1 MNRNGSWDSVRPG
14 SSRSSRQKL
23 ELPVSSL
30 RPRFGIVYALESR
43 PPVLETFFIAFQH
56 TLAMFVGIITP
67 PLIIAAGLGLPP
79 DETSFFVS
87 MALFASG
94 ISTVTQVMRVGPVG
108 TGLLSVQGTSFTF
121 VGPALAAGAVGG
133 IPLML
138 GMSILAAPLEIIL
151 SFVLG
156 FARRLFEPVVTG
168 TSVMMI
174 GFSLIHV
181 GMTNFAGGVGAKD
194 FGSVRNLGL
203 GLLVIVVIIFF
214 NRFGR
219 GVGRIGAVTFGLG
232 AGYVV
237 AGIAGVVDFRPV
249 READWLLFPTPF
261 HYGLSFDLR
270 FLAPFA
276 FSYLITTLESVGD
289 ITATS
294 QVSGEPV
301 SGPIYMHRVRGG
313 VLADGLNSILAA
325 VFNSLPNT
333 TFAQNNGVIQLTGVA
348 SRVVGYATAVILMA
362 LGLMPKLGALVAVM
376 PPAVLGGAT
385 VVLFGLVTMAGVRIV
400 AQGDFSGRT
409 MLILAVACGLG
420 LGIQT
425 VPGAIAQ
432 LPEAWHPILGSPL
445 IVGTMT
451 AIILNLVFPPESEE
465 DGR

>member
-1 MNRNGSWDSVRPG
+1 MSPP
-14 SSRSSRQKL
+14 RQ
-23 ELPVSSL
+23 
-30 RPRFGIVYALESR
+30 RFGIVYPLESR
-43 PPVLETFFIAFQH
+43 PPVLETLFVAFQH

-67 PLIIAAGLGLPP
+67 PLIVAAGLGLPP

-87 MALFASG
+87 AALFASG
-94 ISTVTQVMRVGPVG
+94 ISTITQVMRVGPVG

-121 VGPALAAGAVGG
+121 VGPALAAGAAGG

-138 GMSILAAPLEIIL
+138 GMSIVAAPLEIML

-156 FARRLFEPVVTG
+156 FARRLFAPVVTG

-181 GMTNFAGGVGAKD
+181 GMTNFAGGAGAKD
-194 FGSVRNLGL
+194 FGSARNLGL
-203 GLLVIVVIIFF
+203 GLLVIAVIVVC

-219 GVGRIGAVTFGLG
+219 GIGRIGAVTFGLG
-232 AGYVV
+232 AGYLV
-237 AGIAGVVDFRPV
+237 AGMAGAVDFRPV
-249 READWLLFPTPF
+249 GEADWLLFPTPF
-261 HYGLSFDLR
+261 HYGLAFDLR

-289 ITATS
+289 ITATA

-301 SGPIYMHRVRGG
+301 SGPGYLRRVRGG

-348 SRVVGYATAVILMA
+348 SRVVGYATAMILMA
-362 LGLMPKLGALVAVM
+362 LGLLPKLGALVAVM

-385 VVLFGLVTMAGVRIV
+385 VVLFGLVAMAGVRIV
-400 AQGDFSGRT
+400 AHEGFSGRT
-409 MLILAVACGLG
+409 MLILAVAIGLG
-420 LGIQT
+420 LGVQT
-425 VPGAIAQ
+425 VPAALAQ
-432 LPEAWHPILGSPL
+432 LPSAWQPILGSPL

-451 AIILNLVFPPESEE
+451 AMILNLVLPTESEE
-465 DGR
+465 PAA